1 VQYQVQ
7 SCGKYLLEN
16 TPGFALCYVADPTSS
31 NVKEVPALSRA
42 NCLSPPPLANT
53 PAELPGVRPEY
64 LNSSYGKRWAHR
76 GYSPLYGSL
85 HAMSEPEG
93 IGLTRELVTEGDSL
107 DITVDDAEERA
118 FVRLHG
124 RLGID
129 SSPDLR
135 DRLLAMLEG
144 QPPKTIIVD
153 LAEVSYIDASGI
165 ATLLE
170 ALKVARKRQVTFCL
184 KGLHGRIVRLFEA
197 TGLLALF
204 ETAGCKE
211 ASPELR

>member
-1 VQYQVQ
+1 
-7 SCGKYLLEN
+7 
-16 TPGFALCYVADPTSS
+16 
-31 NVKEVPALSRA
+31 
-42 NCLSPPPLANT
+42 
-53 PAELPGVRPEY
+53 
-64 LNSSYGKRWAHR
+64 
-76 GYSPLYGSL
+76 L
-85 HAMSEPEG
+85 HAVTEPEG

-107 DITVDDAEERA
+107 NISVDDGEERA
-118 FVRLHG
+118 FVRLRG

-153 LAEVSYIDASGI
+153 LTEVPYIDASGI

-170 ALKVARKRQVTFCL
+170 ALKIARKRQVTFCL

-204 ETAGCKE
+204 ETTGCKE